1 MEFTK
6 PFIQTKTDVP
16 PLTTFAI
23 MQQHNKNIKE
33 QQEKHLRAFIAGRES
48 IDILSKRENEVIDC
62 FFNKGMNDFRMIAT
76 LLKVSPSAIE
86 TYYDR
91 AMDKLMNM
99 DFEL

>member
-1 MEFTK
+1 ME
-6 PFIQTKTDVP
+6 QKTEP
-16 PLTTFAI
+16 CPLCGKEEDSWE
-23 MQQHNKNIKE
+23 NKIKEKE

-48 IDILSKRENEVIDC
+48 LDILSKRENEVIDC

-76 LLKVSPSAIE
+76 LLRVSPSAIE